1 MSKLYCTYINHVA
14 IPKNKKQKK
23 IKRQQNKQKQ
33 KQDIIATVYI
43 TSEDAI
49 RQLL

>member
-1 MSKLYCTYINHVA
+1 MLLFL
-14 IPKNKKQKK
+14 K
-23 IKRQQNKQKQ
+23 IKSKKKRRQQNKLKQ